1 MTALCRSSAVC
12 LGLALSLA
20 GVARAAPSLETIE
33 TKHLTVAI
41 SAPPA
46 AVAPGGRVSLTLE
59 VTPRSTMHVYA
70 PGQKDYIAI
79 SLAIQ
84 PDPAVTAGAAR
95 FPPPEKLLLK
105 ALGETQLVYRR
116 PFRIA
121 QDVTVARTAAIRAR
135 ARTPG
140 ATVAVTGTLRYQA
153 CDDIICYVPVD
164 VPVVW
169 TIALKPSEGA
179 TP

>member
-1 MTALCRSSAVC
+1 MH

-20 GVARAAPSLETIE
+20 GIARAAPPIE
-33 TKHLTVAI
+33 TKHLTVAV
-41 SAPPA
+41 SAPA
-46 AVAPGGRVSLTLE
+46 ATVTPGGRVSLTLE
-59 VTPRSTMHVYA
+59 VTPRPTMHVYA

-84 PDPAVTAGAAR
+84 ADPALTAGAAR
-95 FPPPEKLLLK
+95 FPTPEKVLLK

-140 ATVAVTGTLRYQA
+140 ATVAVRGTLRYQA

-164 VPVVW
+164 VPVAW